1 MAHGPAGRSLL
12 GRALLV
18 IAAVACVAA
27 GPRQTFKTATRLV
40 ELSVVVT
47 DRNGRPVE
55 GLTQADFTIRDERE
69 PQKISFFDVRD
80 DRAPSKAIGPG
91 IFRASTAA
99 NEFTNAVADGTGTTT
114 VLVLDRAN
122 AGFATLRWAKQAID
136 NYQLRLRPGDRTALY
151 AFDSG
156 VRVLHDFTADT
167 ASLRRALDL
176 FQAKTTGQYDASQA
190 PPNDTGGMAVWLV
203 DPGNAVADYYG
214 ERRAADSF
222 KRLELIAEHLAGISG
237 RKNLVWVSEAFAIPT
252 GLGRMEVFYRMH
264 RATEALSNAQTSVY
278 PVDARGLI
286 GSHTVN
292 LSSGQAAFTTMGS
305 SHPNIETMR
314 VVSDDTGGRTFAH
327 TNALDT
333 SIAKAVDDS
342 RLTYVLGYYPSSSVL
357 DGSFRQVDVKVR
369 RAGVQVRHR
378 AGYLAAAPPT
388 DARGR
393 EAAIRKAL
401 EAPLQATGI
410 GLAATVTSVNGNE
423 AVDLAIRVE
432 LNALTLERDG
442 SAWRGLAD
450 LLIAQVDRTG
460 KGEVSDAGPISIG
473 LSEDERSRAVVDGV
487 RIHRRIKL
495 DPAVHELR
503 IVVRDPATGQVGSLV
518 IPKRALVS
526 Q

>member
-1 MAHGPAGRSLL
+1 M
-12 GRALLV
+12 RALVVVAVVVTL
-18 IAAVACVAA
+18 AAAPHAY
-27 GPRQTFKTATRLV
+27 QTFRAATRLV

-69 PQKISFFDVRD
+69 PQKISFFEVRD
-80 DRAPSKAIGPG
+80 DRAPSAASRAGR
-91 IFRASTAA
+91 FRTTTAA
-99 NEFTNAVADGTGTTT
+99 NEYTNAVADGRGTTT

-122 AGFATLRWAKQAID
+122 AGFATLRWAKQAVD
-136 NYQLRLRPGDRTALY
+136 NYLQRLRPGDRTALY
-151 AFDSG
+151 AFDSE
-156 VRVLHDFTADT
+156 VRVLHDFTTDA

-176 FQAKTTGQYDASQA
+176 FEAKTTGQYDASQA
-190 PPNDTGGMAVWLV
+190 PPNDSGGMAVWLV

-222 KRLELIAEHLAGISG
+222 RRLELVAAHLAGIGG

-252 GLGRMEVFYRMH
+252 GLGRLEVLYRMH

-286 GSHTVN
+286 GSHSVS
-292 LSSGQAAFTTMGS
+292 LSSGRAGFTTMAS
-305 SHPNIETMR
+305 SHPNIDTMR

-327 TNALDT
+327 TNAIDA
-333 SIAKAVDDS
+333 SIARAVDDS
-342 RLTYVLGYYPSSSVL
+342 RLTYVLGYYPSASRL

-369 RAGVQVRHR
+369 RDGVQVRHR
-378 AGYLAAAPPT
+378 AGYLATAPPADT
-388 DARGR
+388 RGR
-393 EAAIRKAL
+393 ETAIRRAL
-401 EAPLQATGI
+401 AAPLQATGI
-410 GLAATVTSVNGNE
+410 GLAVAVTSVDGSQS
-423 AVDLAIRVE
+423 VDLAIRVE
-432 LNALTLERDG
+432 LDALTLERDG
-442 SAWRGLAD
+442 ARWRGLAD

-460 KGEVSDAGPISIG
+460 KGEVSDAGPISFG

-487 RIHRRIKL
+487 RLHRRIKL
-495 DPAVHELR
+495 DLGVHELR
-503 IVVRDPATGQVGSLV
+503 IVVRDPATGSVGSLV